1 MKIFISGGCKNGKSY
16 YAQKLAMAQRKKSL
30 YYIATMRPADKED
43 DLRIIRHKEERKDW
57 GFETIECPEH
67 IENILNICS
76 KDGSFLLDSL
86 TALLSNEMFSPEGKC
101 DFFAFEN
108 IKKGLGKV
116 YKSVEDIVVVS
127 DYIYSDAFIYDDYT
141 EGYRRSLA
149 CLDRFC
155 AEQSDIVIEC
165 VFSSLIIH
173 KGKKEFEML
182 YEKIS
187 SFLF

>member
-1 MKIFISGGCKNGKSY
+1 MT
-16 YAQKLAMAQRKKSL
+16 QRKESL

-43 DLRIIRHKEERKDW
+43 DLRIVRHKEERKDW

-67 IENILNICS
+67 IEDILTICS

-86 TALLSNEMFSPEGKC
+86 TALLSNEMFSPEGQC

-108 IKKGLGKV
+108 IKIGLEEV
-116 YKSVEDIVVVS
+116 YRSIENIVIVS
-127 DYIYSDAFIYDDYT
+127 DYIYSDAFIYDEYT
-141 EGYRRSLA
+141 EGYRKSLA
-149 CLDRFC
+149 FLDRFC

-165 VFSSLIIH
+165 VFSSLIVH
-173 KGKKEFEML
+173 KGKKEFEPL

-187 SFLF
+187 